1 MKMGRQKVIN
11 VVVCSLYRSQ
21 DIESWTSSWMAGSFE
36 SIEVNS
42 SRTNCKKRKMY
53 KDCKYSYNNPS
64 PHPNTPPTTSPCR
77 GKGPR
82 YNEMAAG
89 PLQCDP

>member
-1 MKMGRQKVIN
+1 MLLGG
-11 VVVCSLYRSQ
+11 SLCKSR
-21 DIESWTSSWMAGSFE
+21 DIESLTSSWIAGSFR

-42 SRTNCKKRKMY
+42 SRPSCEKRKMY

-64 PHPNTPPTTSPCR
+64 SHPNTSPATSPCR
-77 GKGPR
+77 GKGPM
-82 YNEMAAG
+82 YNERAAG